1 MNGYLKNIN
10 NSKSLSNN
18 IKHLI
23 QNQFSNN
30 KHEINGTDF
39 KKFDNYY
46 HHDKL
51 QMKNTISLNA
61 SPSLQNGIIR
71 NNSSSVKNEKKI
83 LSYNDKHL
91 NYPLSANCVS
101 KTATRSISNNASQNT
116 PKINS
121 LLHNEK
127 LLSISK
133 ANSVVKKEDDM
144 NTKLTLTP
152 TINDRYNQYSP
163 NKIKNNPP
171 SFEFKTKN
179 FSLYDNIP
187 NKKENFLIQSLN
199 IAKSNFN
206 LLENTKDNFFA
217 APNIKFESVKE
228 FAIKEEQNPRYRQ
241 SMEDFI
247 KIVDK
252 FNNDSD
258 SGLFAL
264 YDGHGGKDAALYAKE
279 KFPEIFS
286 KFLSQSS
293 NTPEKA
299 LILAF
304 QKIDLDLKNR
314 IIANENVGTT
324 ASVVYITKE
333 TDIISGSKKNLYCAN
348 VGDSRIIIL
357 QSNGAKKISY
367 DHRCNDINEINRI
380 KQAGGIIFNCRV
392 FGQLALTRA
401 IGDHSLKKYGVIAT
415 PFTNKITLDDKDK
428 FVIIAS
434 DGVWDS
440 LGDNDVFKLSLNYS
454 TAYELANAIVKTAIS
469 KGSKDNT
476 SCIVIKLE

>member
-1 MNGYLKNIN
+1 
-10 NSKSLSNN
+10 
-18 IKHLI
+18 LI
-23 QNQFSNN
+23 QNQFSYNRHENN
-30 KHEINGTDF
+30 ISEN
-39 KKFDNYY
+39 KKFE
-46 HHDKL
+46 HHIPNEKL
-51 QMKNTISLNA
+51 QIINSNSLNA
-61 SPSLQNGIIR
+61 SPTLQNGIIR
-71 NNSSSVKNEKKI
+71 NNSSSIKNDKRI
-83 LSYNDKHL
+83 QSYNDKQL
-91 NYPLSANCVS
+91 NYPLSASSNT
-101 KTATRSISNNASQNT
+101 KTTTRSISNNASQNT
-116 PKINS
+116 PKLNCVLQS
-121 LLHNEK
+121 EK
-127 LLSISK
+127 LLSLSK
-133 ANSVVKKEDDM
+133 ANSVIKREDEM
-144 NTKLTLTP
+144 STKLTLTP
-152 TINDRYNQYSP
+152 SMNDRYNQYSP
-163 NKIKNNPP
+163 NKIKSNPS

-179 FSLYDNIP
+179 FSIYDNIT

-199 IAKSNFN
+199 NAKSNFN

-217 APNIKFESVKE
+217 SPSNIKFESVKE

-252 FNNDSD
+252 FNNDPD

-286 KFLSQSS
+286 KFLSQSI

-299 LILAF
+299 LILGF

-314 IIANENVGTT
+314 NIANENVGTT

-333 TDIISGSKKNLYCAN
+333 TDVVSGSKKTLYCAN
-348 VGDSRIIIL
+348 VGDSRVIIL
-357 QSNGAKKISY
+357 QQNGAKKISY
-367 DHRCNDINEINRI
+367 DHRCNDTNEINRI

-415 PFTNKITLDDKDK
+415 PFTNKVFLDEKDK
-428 FVIIAS
+428 YVVIAS

-440 LGDNDVFKLSLNYS
+440 IGDNDVFKLSLNYP
-454 TAYELANAIVKTAIS
+454 TAFELANAIVKTAIS